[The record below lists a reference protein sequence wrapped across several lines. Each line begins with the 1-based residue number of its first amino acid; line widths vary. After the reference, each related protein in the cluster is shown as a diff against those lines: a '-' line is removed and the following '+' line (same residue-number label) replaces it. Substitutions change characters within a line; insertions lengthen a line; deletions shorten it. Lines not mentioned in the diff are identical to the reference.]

1 MSVNRVKIMENNGFK
16 QSTSLK
22 FELNQ
27 VKNKITPQISNEDF
41 ANVLISYI
49 ANDLQV
55 DKSIVFEKL
64 NFFYS
69 ELNRK

>member
-1 MSVNRVKIMENNGFK
+1 MSVNRVKIMGNIGFK
-16 QSTSLK
+16 QSVSIK

-49 ANDLQV
+49 AKDLQV
-55 DKSIVFEKL
+55 HKSIVYEKL

-69 ELNRK
+69 ALNRK

>member
-1 MSVNRVKIMENNGFK
+1 MENNGFK